1 MITTTQKR
9 KILQRIANIES
20 DIEALKKCRLEI
32 ATAGYASATLSS
44 TGGTKSYTRLDLSKI
59 TEAISALTSELK
71 QLRAML
77 RGDLGG
83 QSIWQ
88 NVLVVYDM

>member
-9 KILQRIANIES
+9 KILTRMSELEH

-44 TGGTKSYTRLDLSKI
+44 TGGTKSYTRLDLTKI
-59 TEAISALTSELK
+59 TEAISALTSELV
-71 QLRAML
+71 QLRSML
-77 RGDLGG
+77 GDT
-83 QSIWQ
+83 
-88 NVLVVYDM
+88 